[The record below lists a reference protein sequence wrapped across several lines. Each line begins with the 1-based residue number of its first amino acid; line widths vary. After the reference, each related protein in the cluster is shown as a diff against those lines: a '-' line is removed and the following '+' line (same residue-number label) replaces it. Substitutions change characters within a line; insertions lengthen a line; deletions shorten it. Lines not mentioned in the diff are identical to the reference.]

1 MKSKL
6 KENREKEMLP
16 SYESYQT
23 GLKKTLQGYI
33 KYCTQ
38 FSWRL
43 ATQVPPIRIEYKE
56 LPYNSL
62 YHNKSQAFVPF
73 SETATP
79 RSSACPQKHMEEV
92 FYLWPILLDFDGT
105 VVEKGDVVVKRN
117 RIYLTTTI

>member
-1 MKSKL
+1 MKSRL
-6 KENREKEMLP
+6 KENREKEILP
-16 SYESYQT
+16 RYESYEK
-23 GLKKTLQGYI
+23 GLKKTLEGYI

-56 LPYNSL
+56 FTYNSL
-62 YHNKSQAFVPF
+62 YHNESQAFVPT
-73 SETATP
+73 SKTATP
-79 RSSACPQKHMEEV
+79 RSWAYPQKHMEEV

-117 RIYLTTTI
+117 RIYLTTTL